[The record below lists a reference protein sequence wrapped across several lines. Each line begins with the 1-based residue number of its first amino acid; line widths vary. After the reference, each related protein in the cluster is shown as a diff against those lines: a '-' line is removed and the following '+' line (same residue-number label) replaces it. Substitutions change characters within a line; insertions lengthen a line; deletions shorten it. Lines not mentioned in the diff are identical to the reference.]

1 MEEPRKNFFYVSDAV
16 TIHLTAAAELLYS
29 FQLRW
34 KDPEFAESWPS
45 TIFRCLGL
53 VVPGVGGHSPVNY
66 VNAMRLGPSPL
77 VAKLTKAVESLDQK
91 LHDMEDRLRQTLW
104 NGVHFLVPFLGSS
117 RTEISR
123 KS

>member
-1 MEEPRKNFFYVSDAV
+1 M
-16 TIHLTAAAELLYS
+16 TIHLTAAAELVNS

-34 KDPEFAESWPS
+34 KDPEFAESLTS

-77 VAKLTKAVESLDQK
+77 VAKLTARVESLDQK
-91 LHDMEDRLRQTLW
+91 LHDLEEHLRQKIY
-104 NGVHFLVPFLGSS
+104 NGLHFFVPFL
-117 RTEISR
+117 
-123 KS
+123 